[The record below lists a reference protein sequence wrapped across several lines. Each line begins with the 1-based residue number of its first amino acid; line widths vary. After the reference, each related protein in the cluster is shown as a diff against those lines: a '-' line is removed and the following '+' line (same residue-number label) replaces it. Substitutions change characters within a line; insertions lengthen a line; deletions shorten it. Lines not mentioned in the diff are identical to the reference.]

1 MTSFEFYQQI
11 ETNSTHKYKLLQLND
26 DLLEYMD
33 KNEGKLLIKSSD
45 EESHHLVLC
54 TSDKTWKVRQMNHS
68 NDVILANDIRN
79 NKLGF
84 QVSPRAQE
92 DNESS
97 MLVGFSKFTYE
108 YELSKTQG
116 SINTNGIPT
125 FNGNVNSYE
134 THGLTVDDVRQN
146 LPISDGEFSDSW
158 FKIGGCEVAGKA
170 VLLSE
175 DFITTCL
182 NVLISLLI
190 AKNVELDS
198 SMPNIDID
206 TITKLM
212 GQEDDRILKQVC
224 LTIIYKFGKV
234 DPQASKF
241 ALCNREVARWYGIL
255 TLKNTMSQLISPNEF
270 LIKWKSTLPLFYN
283 TPIDLSYLIG
293 FYCSPSPGMLQYL
306 DPNSLSR
313 GDLHLRIKELF
324 SITKEWDYDE
334 FLPLVLD
341 FIPEGKKPE
350 AIILKYARK
359 RRVSKNKFIVSP
371 R

>member
-1 MTSFEFYQQI
+1 MTSFEFFQQI
-11 ETNSTHKYKLLQLND
+11 ETSSTHKYKLLQLND

-84 QVSPRAQE
+84 EVSPCAQE

-116 SINTNGIPT
+116 SINTTGIPT
-125 FNGNVNSYE
+125 FNGNANSYE
-134 THGLTVDDVRQN
+134 AHGLTVDDVRQN
-146 LPISDGEFSDSW
+146 LPISDGEFSHSW

-198 SMPNIDID
+198 SIPNIDID

-224 LTIIYKFGKV
+224 STIICKFGKV
-234 DPQASKF
+234 DTQASKF
-241 ALCNREVARWYGIL
+241 ALCNTEVARWYGIL

-270 LIKWKSTLPLFYN
+270 LIKWKSALPLFYN